1 MNFYKDIKMNAE
13 GINST
18 INEEQSLDQ
27 SNALE
32 ETKQIEDASSGSE
45 NNFVMFR
52 DEASSG
58 RGTILQ
64 KGILTDSFNERM
76 ESILDVNKEMDFN
89 NYGVYQEIDELS
101 EDVVSSLI
109 DPTVPK
115 PMKITNIAAYVE

>member
-1 MNFYKDIKMNAE
+1 MNAE

-64 KGILTDSFNERM
+64 KGIMTDSFNERM